1 MIALVAGLVL
11 VGLAASCF
19 AALLHPRGAVAYVLA
34 VAVCA
39 AAEIV
44 AVSHFLSF
52 FGAYTRGWFLATCTA
67 IAVGAVCTVAVVRP
81 PRPPLPRRAVVLALL
96 GDPAVAVLAAIV
108 AIELGY
114 LLALALFTP
123 PTEYDALT
131 YHLTRALFWIQ
142 QSEVSPVPGVTDTRI
157 NDLPPDAEILQ
168 GGTMLLSGSIR
179 FVGLVQLGALVAAV
193 LAIYGTACRIG
204 LERRD
209 AAFGAL
215 LFPTLTV
222 VALQA
227 PAPLNDLVV
236 AALVVIAAFFA
247 LGGSLGEIALA
258 GVAIALLVGTKPTGL
273 LCLPVLGILCVLTHR
288 GRRLLWILVAGLAGA
303 TVGAAWYILVNV
315 PTGEGGFGQTGAS
328 TGHLD
333 GLVPIAA
340 RLSRYAVEAF
350 DVPSHGRDIAL
361 YGIAAGLV
369 AVGGLAL
376 RRRTLAVAGAA
387 ALALL
392 PLLVPSFERVMHAVY
407 WHGWTLV
414 GYSRAAA
421 LDPIRGVS
429 SASNL
434 ASWYGPVGLA
444 LTVASLVLVTLRARR
459 GALPW
464 SAIVLASAPVAV
476 LVGMAVGIG
485 YHPFNGRFVMG
496 GVALGAA
503 TWGVIR
509 VSPAAGAA
517 TVAVAAVTAF
527 LALVNFTERPAGFG
541 VLEPAA
547 HPSIWTLPRAWSQSI
562 QPEVSRMIEY
572 LDARASRGSTIAVTR
587 DKVVYPFA
595 YVGWPRIEHRLV
607 YADTL
612 DEATRG
618 RAAWAVLR
626 SDVACAPAWKLALR
640 SDQWAVFRHVPGA
653 SCR

>member
-1 MIALVAGLVL
+1 M
-11 VGLAASCF
+11 
-19 AALLHPRGAVAYVLA
+19 
-34 VAVCA
+34 
-39 AAEIV
+39 
-44 AVSHFLSF
+44 
-52 FGAYTRGWFLATCTA
+52 
-67 IAVGAVCTVAVVRP
+67 
-81 PRPPLPRRAVVLALL
+81 
-96 GDPAVAVLAAIV
+96 
-108 AIELGY
+108 
-114 LLALALFTP
+114 
-123 PTEYDALT
+123 
-131 YHLTRALFWIQ
+131 
-142 QSEVSPVPGVTDTRI
+142 PGVTDTRI

-168 GGTMLLSGSIR
+168 GGTMLLRIDPLRRAGPAR
-179 FVGLVQLGALVAAV
+179 RPRRGRARDLRHGLSH
-193 LAIYGTACRIG
+193 R

-222 VALQA
+222 VAVQA

-273 LCLPVLGILCVLTHR
+273 LCLPVLGILCVLNHR
-288 GRRLLWILVAGLAGA
+288 GRRLLWILVAGCCRGDRRRR
-303 TVGAAWYILVNV
+303 LVPPSQRPDRRGRLRADRCV
-315 PTGEGGFGQTGAS
+315 
-328 TGHLD
+328 D
-333 GLVPIAA
+333 GSPGRSAPIAA

-392 PLLVPSFERVMHAVY
+392 PLLVPSLEVRDAR
-407 WHGWTLV
+407 GLLARLDARRLLASD
-414 GYSRAAA
+414 G

-444 LTVASLVLVTLRARR
+444 LTAASLVLVTLRARR

-527 LALVNFTERPAGFG
+527 LALVNFTERPVGFG
-541 VLEPAA
+541 VLAAA
-547 HPSIWTLPRAWSQSI
+547 HRRSRTLPRAWSQSI
-562 QPEVSRMIEY
+562 QPEVLRMIEY
-572 LDARASRGSTIAVTR
+572 PDARASRGLRRSRHTGRGRLPVRVRRLAADR
-587 DKVVYPFA
+587 AP
-595 YVGWPRIEHRLV
+595 PRLRGHARRG
-607 YADTL
+607 D
-612 DEATRG
+612 RG
-618 RAAWAVLR
+618 RAAWQSSVGLSRAPPPG
-626 SDVACAPAWKLALR
+626 SSPCARISGVP
-640 SDQWAVFRHVPGA
+640 RHVPGA